1 MMNPQAAEG
10 RSPSGRD
17 TALGRGLREAGGVV
31 MVLAGSLVLLGLVF
45 INNDP
50 SPQSEWLSIHL
61 GLALT
66 TLISAGA
73 QGLVLGGL
81 AVLWAALKRSR

>member
-1 MMNPQAAEG
+1 M
-10 RSPSGRD
+10 
-17 TALGRGLREAGGVV
+17 

-45 INNDP
+45 INNDS

-66 TLISAGA
+66 GLISASA
-73 QGLVLGGL
+73 QGLVFGGL
-81 AVLWAALKRSR
+81 AVLWGALKRSR